1 MNTHTMGHSGTRI
14 TVANTRPN
22 FVLSPLPS
30 FLNKLP
36 PTGMGLPT
44 GNPAIYILDKNQRR
58 LRHKA
63 APLRGNGYGDEAPFT
78 IRVD

>member
-1 MNTHTMGHSGTRI
+1 MNTHTIGHSGTRI
-14 TVANTRPN
+14 TVDNTRPN
-22 FVLSPLPS
+22 FVLSSLPS

-36 PTGMGLPT
+36 PTGMKPPT
-44 GNPAIYILDKNQRR
+44 GNPAIYILDTNQRR

-63 APLRGNGYGDEAPFT
+63 APLRENGYGDEAPVA